1 MYRPLLWLVIIS
13 VFGFSHSQ
21 FCFSCCHF
29 CFQRKKCNNTLKHL
43 EFELDDVNKANCR
56 EDAWILAGEKVFFQN
71 SSLGLV
77 FGVLFVFFLPPM
89 TLPFLQCFVPLH
101 CTECSKLTWGVMG
114 KGAAICH
121 LLVLKLHA
129 FPYWHI
135 AHRLTFLTSQCCLES
150 KN

>member
-29 CFQRKKCNNTLKHL
+29 YFQRKKCNNTLTPL
-43 EFELDDVNKANCR
+43 EFKLDDVNKASCR

-71 SSLGLV
+71 SSLGL
-77 FGVLFVFFLPPM
+77 FFWTFLFICLFVFFPPM
-89 TLPFLQCFVPLH
+89 TVPFLQYFAPLH
-101 CTECSKLTWGVMG
+101 CTGCSKLAWGVTG
-114 KGAAICH
+114 KGAAVCH
-121 LLVLKLHA
+121 LVVLKLHA

-135 AHRLTFLTSQCCLES
+135 ARRLPFLTSQCF
-150 KN
+150 